1 MERGTLVRWNDE
13 KGFGFIKPEAGNGKD
28 VFIHI
33 SALKHMAR
41 KPMVGDAIQYLT
53 EQQADGKVK
62 AIKASIEG
70 VAVVASTS
78 KRSAPTSHHRSSHNS
93 YSHTSNSH
101 NSKSHNRHSRQS
113 KSSSVM
119 LIPLLVILALGI
131 FGFKRYE
138 ALTATPVLTNEDIEQ
153 MLQEPS
159 VLSNENI
166 EQVQWEPSTKK
177 SNPIASQPQ
186 FRCESGKTHCSQM
199 RSCAEAKYYLK
210 NCPGTKMDGDHDGI
224 PCERQHCGY

>member
-28 VFIHI
+28 VFIHF

-41 KPMVGDAIQYLT
+41 KPVVGDAIQYLT

-62 AIKASIEG
+62 ATKASIEG

-78 KRSAPTSHHRSSHNS
+78 KRPAPTGHHRNSHS
-93 YSHTSNSH
+93 IDRH

-119 LIPLLVILALGI
+119 LIPLIVILALGI
-131 FGFKRYE
+131 FGFKRFE
-138 ALTATPVLTNEDIEQ
+138 ALTAQSNTQVNVTNELSQQPAAEPIE
-153 MLQEPS
+153 
-159 VLSNENI
+159 
-166 EQVQWEPSTKK
+166 W
-177 SNPIASQPQ
+177 AQPKET
-186 FRCESGKTHCSQM
+186 FRCEAGKQHCSQM
-199 RSCAEAKYYLK
+199 RSCAEAKYYQR
-210 NCPGTKMDGDHDGI
+210 NCPDTKMDGDGDGI

>member
-13 KGFGFIKPEAGNGKD
+13 KGFGFIKPEAGNDKD

-41 KPMVGDAIQYLT
+41 KPMVGDEIQYLT

-62 AIKASIEG
+62 AAKASIEG

-78 KRSAPTSHHRSSHNS
+78 KRAAPTSHHR
-93 YSHTSNSH
+93 NSH
-101 NSKSHNRHSRQS
+101 NSKSQKRHSRQS

-131 FGFKRYE
+131 FGFKRFE
-138 ALTATPVLTNEDIEQ
+138 ALTAQSNTQAQVTNELSQQPAAEQIE
-153 MLQEPS
+153 
-159 VLSNENI
+159 
-166 EQVQWEPSTKK
+166 WT
-177 SNPIASQPQ
+177 QPKET
-186 FRCESGKTHCSQM
+186 FRCEAGKQHCSQM
-199 RSCAEAKYYLK
+199 RSCAEAKYYLR
-210 NCPGTKMDGDHDGI
+210 NCPGTKMDGDGDGI

>member
-119 LIPLLVILALGI
+119 LIPLVVILALGI

-138 ALTATPVLTNEDIEQ
+138 ALTAQSNTPVKVTNELSQQPATEQ
-153 MLQEPS
+153 
-159 VLSNENI
+159 I
-166 EQVQWEPSTKK
+166 KWT
-177 SNPIASQPQ
+177 QPKET
-186 FRCESGKTHCSQM
+186 FRCEAGKQHCSQM
-199 RSCAEAKYYLK
+199 RSCAEAKYYQR
-210 NCPGTKMDGDHDGI
+210 NCPGTKMDGDSDGI
-224 PCERQHCGY
+224 PCERQHCGH

>member
-70 VAVVASTS
+70 VAVVVSTS
-78 KRSAPTSHHRSSHNS
+78 KRSAPTSHHR
-93 YSHTSNSH
+93 NSH
-101 NSKSHNRHSRQS
+101 NSKSQKRHSHET

-119 LIPLLVILALGI
+119 IIPLLVILTLGI
-131 FGFKRYE
+131 FGFKRFE

-153 MLQEPS
+153 VQQEPS

-177 SNPIASQPQ
+177 SSPIASQPQ

-199 RSCAEAKYYLK
+199 RSCAEAKYYQR
-210 NCPGTKMDGDHDGI
+210 NCPGTKMDGDGDGI
-224 PCERQHCGY
+224 PCERQHCG

>member
-1 MERGTLVRWNDE
+1 MERGTLVRWNSE

-41 KPMVGDAIQYLT
+41 KPMVGDEILFLT
-53 EQQADGKVK
+53 EQQIDGKIR

-78 KRSAPTSHHRSSHNS
+78 RRSAPTSHNRNSRNSTNHNA
-93 YSHTSNSH
+93 NGH

-153 MLQEPS
+153 M
-159 VLSNENI
+159 
-166 EQVQWEPSTKK
+166 QWEPSAKK
-177 SNPIASQPQ
+177 SNPIASQPL
-186 FRCESGKTHCSQM
+186 FRCESGKTHCSHM
-199 RSCAEAKYYLK
+199 RSCAEAKFYNR
-210 NCPGTKMDGDHDGI
+210 NCPGTKMDGDGDGI
-224 PCERQHCGY
+224 PCERQYCGY

>member
-1 MERGTLVRWNDE
+1 MERGTLVRWNSE

-41 KPMVGDAIQYLT
+41 KPIVGDAIQYLT

-62 AIKASIEG
+62 AIKACIEG

-78 KRSAPTSHHRSSHNS
+78 RRSAPTSHNRN
-93 YSHTSNSH
+93 NRNANGH
-101 NSKSHNRHSRQS
+101 NSKSHDRHSRQS

-119 LIPLLVILALGI
+119 LIPILVMLGLGI

-138 ALTATPVLTNEDIEQ
+138 ALTAQSNTQAQVTNELSQQAAAEQIE
-153 MLQEPS
+153 
-159 VLSNENI
+159 
-166 EQVQWEPSTKK
+166 W
-177 SNPIASQPQ
+177 AQPKET
-186 FRCESGKTHCSQM
+186 FR
-199 RSCAEAKYYLK
+199 
-210 NCPGTKMDGDHDGI
+210 
-224 PCERQHCGY
+224 